1 MSRAPFL
8 SLDGLDGAGKSTQ
21 CRLLAEWLREQGWNV
36 TQCADPGGTVVGQ
49 SLRQILLDKS
59 QRMSMTAETLLF
71 MASRAQLVDE
81 IIRPSLEA
89 GNLVLSDRFLLANV
103 VYQGHAGG
111 MDPEKVRDLA
121 LFATAGLEPDLVVVL
136 DLPKDLAKTR
146 RTGKAD
152 RVESRDET
160 YHERVRSGFLI
171 EAKQRPDRIRVV
183 DASASAEEV
192 QSRIREA
199 VRDFVNR
206 FPHS

>member
-1 MSRAPFL
+1 MSRAPFV

-21 CRLLAEWLREQGWNV
+21 CRLLADWLRQLGWNV

-59 QRMSMTAETLLF
+59 QQMSMTAETLLF

-81 IIRPSLEA
+81 IIRPSLSA

-111 MDPEKVRDLA
+111 MDPAKVRDLA
-121 LFATAGLEPDLVVVL
+121 LFATGGLEPDVVVVL
-136 DLPKDLAKTR
+136 DMPKDQAKTR
-146 RTGKAD
+146 RSGKPD
-152 RVESRDET
+152 RVESRDEA
-160 YHERVRSGFLI
+160 YHERVRNGFLS

-183 DASASAEEV
+183 DASASTEEV
-192 QSRIREA
+192 HLRIREA
-199 VRDFVNR
+199 LHDFVQR
-206 FPHS
+206 S

>member
-21 CRLLAEWLREQGWNV
+21 CKLLADWLREQGWNV

-81 IIRPSLEA
+81 IIRPSLAA

-111 MDPEKVRDLA
+111 MDPAKVRDLA
-121 LFATAGLEPDLVVVL
+121 LFATGGLEPDLVVVL
-136 DLPKDLAKTR
+136 DLPKAQAKNR

-152 RVESRDET
+152 RVESRDEA
-160 YHERVRSGFLI
+160 YHERVRNGFLA
-171 EAKQRPDRIRVV
+171 EAKQRPDRIRIV

-192 QSRIREA
+192 QTRIRAALHE
-199 VRDFVNR
+199 FVKR
-206 FPHS
+206 S